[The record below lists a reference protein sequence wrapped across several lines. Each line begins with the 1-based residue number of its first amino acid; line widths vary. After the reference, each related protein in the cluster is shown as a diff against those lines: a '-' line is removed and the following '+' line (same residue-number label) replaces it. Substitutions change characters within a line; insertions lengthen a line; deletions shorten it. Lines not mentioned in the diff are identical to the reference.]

1 MTRVALKL
9 GQLKADGYTIVRS
22 SVRWLR
28 ESGQM
33 CLANQ
38 PIAYCNITLEPTGAR
53 VTTPS
58 AFAEEQE
65 LQVALA
71 PRYTEPRPKDCARG
85 LSQHSQQRS
94 LGCRYGHRA
103 SGNQ

>member
-53 VTTPS
+53 VTAPS

-71 PRYTEPRPKDCARG
+71 PRISGILSLDPKIARG
-85 LSQHSQQRS
+85 GYLRLSRET
-94 LGCRYGHRA
+94 
-103 SGNQ
+103 